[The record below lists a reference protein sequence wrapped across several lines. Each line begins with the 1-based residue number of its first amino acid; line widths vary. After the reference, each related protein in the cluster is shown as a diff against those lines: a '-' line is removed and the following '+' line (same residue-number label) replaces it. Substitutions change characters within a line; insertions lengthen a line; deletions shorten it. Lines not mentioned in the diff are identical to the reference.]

1 MDGLAVRPVRHGTT
15 GGKKMEASQEM
26 PKYECHKKVWA
37 LKIDAIEFE
46 ANSAED
52 GTAIIRPA
60 DDGYA
65 PFVVSRE
72 YMDKH
77 KPEVGGYYVVYALI
91 PGETESYKSY
101 SPAEAFE
108 SGYSLIDG

>member
-1 MDGLAVRPVRHGTT
+1 MN
-15 GGKKMEASQEM
+15 ASQEM
-26 PKYECHKKVWA
+26 PMYVCRKKVWA
-37 LKIDAIEFE
+37 LKIEAVEFE

-60 DDGYA
+60 DYGYA

-72 YMDKH
+72 YMERH
-77 KPEVGGYYVVYALI
+77 KPVAGGYYVVYED
-91 PGETESYKSY
+91 GYQSF

-108 SGYSLIDG
+108 SEYTPVA

>member
-1 MDGLAVRPVRHGTT
+1 MNTQR
-15 GGKKMEASQEM
+15 EM
-26 PKYECHKKVWA
+26 PKYECRKKVLA
-37 LKIDAIEFE
+37 LKIEAVEFE

-72 YMDKH
+72 YMEKH
-77 KPEVGGYYVVYALI
+77 KPVAGGYYVVYVD
-91 PGETESYKSY
+91 GYKSF
-101 SPAEAFE
+101 SPAKAFE
-108 SGYSLIDG
+108 DGYTPVA